1 MREILFRGQ
10 TRKKG
15 EKVRVDGRPVESN
28 WVYGG
33 IFHQNDRGG
42 SFSVIY
48 SYDPVEKH
56 VVYADT
62 VGQFTGVSDK
72 NGAKIFEGDIVK
84 QVFDFGLEITAEA
97 VFREGA
103 FGLSARRGG
112 TTEFT
117 PFANICNCAFEVLGN
132 IFDNP
137 ELLGKG

>member
-72 NGAKIFEGDIVK
+72 NGAKIFEGDIAVIDGNETGVIEWADDTASFVVRYYK
-84 QVFDFGLEITAEA
+84 MGDTHLHCYWEHNLQVI
-97 VFREGA
+97 
-103 FGLSARRGG
+103 
-112 TTEFT
+112 
-117 PFANICNCAFEVLGN
+117 GN
-132 IFDNP
+132 IIDNP
-137 ELLGKG
+137 ELLRKD